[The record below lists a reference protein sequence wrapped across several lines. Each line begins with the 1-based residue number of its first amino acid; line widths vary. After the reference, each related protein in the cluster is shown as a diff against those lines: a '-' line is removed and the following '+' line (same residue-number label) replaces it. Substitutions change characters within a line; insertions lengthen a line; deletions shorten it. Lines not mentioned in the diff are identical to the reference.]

1 MHLMSGEQSRKVSGW
16 ITLALLLLILASI
29 PIPTGRHGIVDP
41 VDFAAHPDVVEDIS
55 GRWHQLAVTD
65 APRRALDRVW
75 HRDRPTVTSA
85 ELLSTIVP
93 GSDAERSYVEFQ
105 RGRLNAD
112 ALARR
117 ILGQQV
123 SVRGIVET
131 AHANLVPGELI
142 LDVNGVLVPDSQV
155 VPMWQEEDVLPAGEL
170 KVRVSSPDDF
180 TDRLVRTG
188 FTELEGTWSPVVVSA
203 QPLRT
208 PLRNTIGGSAG
219 LVQSLA
225 VLDALEVGDLTGGRR
240 VAATGVIAP
249 DGSIRPIEGAFY
261 KVQAAKEAGMD
272 VVFVPELNR
281 NEAEQVEG
289 VTVVGVRRIE
299 DVLAWLCARGAQ
311 SVVCAYGPS
320 QWEAVARDPLIDAFS
335 DPRRVSGK

>member
-1 MHLMSGEQSRKVSGW
+1 MSGEQTRKVSSW
-16 ITLALLLLILASI
+16 ITLALMLLILASI
-29 PIPTGRHGIVDP
+29 PVPTGRHGIVDP
-41 VDFAAHPDVVEDIS
+41 VDFSAHPDVVDDIS

-65 APRRALDRVW
+65 APQRAIDRVW
-75 HRDRPTVTSA
+75 QRERPTVTSA
-85 ELLSTIVP
+85 ELLSTITP

-131 AHANLVPGELI
+131 GHGSLVPGELV

-155 VPMWQEEDVLPAGEL
+155 LPMWQEYSVLPTGEL

-180 TDRLVRTG
+180 TDRIVRTRAAD
-188 FTELEGTWSPVVVSA
+188 LEGTWSPVVVSA

-225 VLDALEVGDLTGGRR
+225 VLDALEAGDLTGGRR
-240 VAATGVIAP
+240 IAATGMIAP
-249 DGSIRPIEGAFY
+249 DGSVRPIEGAFY
-261 KVQAAKEAGMD
+261 KVQAAKDAGMD
-272 VVFVPELNR
+272 VVFAPELNR
-281 NEAEQVEG
+281 REAEQVEG

-299 DVLAWLCARGAQ
+299 DVIAWLCARGAE
-311 SVVCAYGPS
+311 SVVCTYGPP
-320 QWEAVARDPLIDAFS
+320 QWEAIARDPLIDAFS
-335 DPRRVSGK
+335 DPRTTS